1 MGQLDGKVAIIT
13 GCSSGIGK
21 QAAIRFAEEGARL
34 AICARRAELLEET
47 AELCR
52 KQGADVLA
60 YPLDLNDYD
69 AEEAFVK
76 AVVDKFGTI
85 DVLVNN
91 ATVNGQQKSLFD
103 YTDEEFEAYFHLDC
117 LVPLHMMK
125 LCFPYMRGKDSS
137 IVNIGSSSDLGA
149 PGMGGYAA
157 AKGALV
163 SMSMV
168 ASCEWGKEGIRVN
181 VLKPTCATEGVYASP
196 PEFRDYMLKVF
207 SDNRLGYPADAH
219 DDIAPAIVFLASE
232 SARYITGQVL
242 RVEGGEKLW

>member
-1 MGQLDGKVAIIT
+1 MGQLDNKVAIIT

-21 QAAIRFAEEGARL
+21 QTAIRFAHEGAKL
-34 AICARRAELLEET
+34 AICARRRDELEVT

-52 KQGADVLA
+52 QAGAEVLA
-60 YPLDLNDYD
+60 CPLDLMELEKLPD
-69 AEEAFVK
+69 FVQ
-76 AVVDKFGTI
+76 AVVDRFGTI

-103 YTDEEFEAYFHLDC
+103 YTVEEFHRYFDMDC
-117 LVPLHMMK
+117 IVPLTLMK
-125 LCFPYMRGKDSS
+125 LCFPYLRGKDSS

-149 PGMGGYAA
+149 PGMGAYGT

-181 VLKPTCATEGVYASP
+181 VLKPTCATEGVYESP
-196 PEFRDYMLKVF
+196 AEFRDYMLKIF
-207 SDNRLGYPADAH
+207 SDNRLGYAAKVYE
-219 DDIAPAIVFLASE
+219 DITPAIVFLASPA
-232 SARYITGQVL
+232 SRFITGQVL